1 MSIYSNSDGYKL
13 FRSWI
18 AQQKIA
24 LEDEFTLMIWKYYDS
39 GPKDQEENIPLVFIP
54 GVSGTAESFY
64 RQFLSLCPKG
74 YRLISVQ
81 FPCYM
86 SHEQWCKGFD
96 KFLDQLHLAKIHLF
110 GTSLGG
116 YLVQCF
122 AQYKPHRVQS
132 MVLCNSFSDTQF
144 WKDNAPCAPMF
155 QYTPEFL
162 LKKMVLSNFPTKVL
176 EVEIANS
183 IDFMVEQL
191 ESLNKNELVSRL
203 TLNCTISPS
212 FNPMELPFDKSKITI
227 IDALDDVSVPE
238 KVRNEV
244 YKLYPEAKIAE
255 LKTGGNFP
263 FLSRADELNMYL
275 QVHLRRVNV
284 TTIHSNDNESNDR
297 QEEEEIKDGLSE
309 NIRKEGV
316 LDVKL

>member
-1 MSIYSNSDGYKL
+1 
-13 FRSWI
+13 
-18 AQQKIA
+18 
-24 LEDEFTLMIWKYYDS
+24 
-39 GPKDQEENIPLVFIP
+39 
-54 GVSGTAESFY
+54 
-64 RQFLSLCPKG
+64 
-74 YRLISVQ
+74 
-81 FPCYM
+81 
-86 SHEQWCKGFD
+86 
-96 KFLDQLHLAKIHLF
+96 
-110 GTSLGG
+110 
-116 YLVQCF
+116 
-122 AQYKPHRVQS
+122 
-132 MVLCNSFSDTQF
+132 
-144 WKDNAPCAPMF
+144 
-155 QYTPEFL
+155 
-162 LKKMVLSNFPTKVL
+162 MVLSNFPTKVL

-227 IDALDDVSVPE
+227 IDALDDVSIPE